1 MADTIARAIARGMNS
16 MAESSRL
23 GTMEAEA
30 QANTFETFTKSVIQ
44 RDGSAQI
51 TVARGSE
58 PESRIQI
65 LAINIS
71 PETGTEPEIV
81 INLGDGFERVECILS
96 DGRQTEVWKRRV
108 EAASSGDEPTT

>member
-16 MAESSRL
+16 VVESSRL

-30 QANTFETFTKSVIQ
+30 QANTFETFTKSVI
-44 RDGSAQI
+44 RPNGSARM

-65 LAINIS
+65 LEIS
-71 PETGTEPEIV
+71 IGPETDKEPEIV
-81 INLGDGFERVECILS
+81 IKLGNHFGKLDSVLRDGSEVEIWKCRPRVTVS
-96 DGRQTEVWKRRV
+96 DR
-108 EAASSGDEPTT
+108 